1 MKSAAT
7 VTASFLLMLAS
18 SWSFAAPVPV
28 IEITETPV
36 APSTGGRTQSLQV
49 QPGGGISVQ
58 NELIFTLQQLQDEV
72 RMLRGAL
79 EEQQHKISRLE
90 QQQLDRYRDVDRR
103 LSLLMSAVPDDAL
116 QAAQGGPST
125 PEPSATDSTSV
136 PMPSPAPA
144 PTAAA
149 GQADT
154 AAYDAAYGH
163 VRQREFDRAETAL
176 ELFLRDHANSSLVPN
191 AWYWLGEVKL
201 AQGKVEAAG
210 SAFNQVLTA
219 YPGNAKAADALYKL
233 AVLADRGG
241 DRAMARQLMQRVQNE
256 YPQSSAAGLARSF
269 LSTQQ

>member
-7 VTASFLLMLAS
+7 VTTSFLLMLAS

-36 APSTGGRTQSLQV
+36 ASSAGGRAQSLQV

-58 NELIFTLQQLQDEV
+58 NELVFTLQQLQDEV

-79 EEQQHKISRLE
+79 EEQQHKINRLE

-103 LSLLMSAVPDDAL
+103 LSLLMNAVPDDAL
-116 QAAQGGPST
+116 LAAQGGQSAS
-125 PEPSATDSTSV
+125 EPPTSDTANT
-136 PMPSPAPA
+136 PAPA
-144 PTAAA
+144 PVPPAAS
-149 GQADT
+149 GQDDT
-154 AAYDAAYGH
+154 AAYDLAYGH
-163 VRQREFDRAETAL
+163 VRQREFDRAEAAL
-176 ELFLRDHANSSLVPN
+176 ELFLRDHSDSSLVPN

-210 SAFNQVLTA
+210 SAFNQVLTS
-219 YPGNAKAADALYKL
+219 YPRNAKAADALYKL

-241 DRAMARQLMQRVQNE
+241 DRATARQLMQRVQNE

-269 LSTQQ
+269 LATQQ